1 MENLSSLH
9 LYINKFIHMQN
20 NSQDLPDY
28 KKTFLAEM
36 DELRRQE
43 IEAYEQAQM
52 QRTGMSQVSKYKIII
67 IQ

>member
-1 MENLSSLH
+1 
-9 LYINKFIHMQN
+9 MQN

-52 QRTGMSQVSKYKIII
+52 QRTGMSQLSKYKFII